1 MDQQLENKNKYY
13 GKRLS
18 LEQEIMDL
26 GKSQLIDDT
35 SDFRDDSKYHFEI
48 KYCQPHKL
56 HRGDEDTS
64 LSTFQ
69 IGMNNL
75 QCQPVKDAS
84 FNPSFSRILQEE
96 VDQTKSKHKFSN
108 ISTNYQ
114 AQSKNDEIQEQQ
126 IKNITLK
133 INDNIKL
140 GLQEE
145 EKEYERS
152 FKDNNQGA
160 KNLNVNIQS
169 KMQPSSNDT
178 QCNSINNSRFKLYS
192 HILIQDDIFYEKDD
206 KKLGT
211 KVELALKSQY
221 KIQHTFNNSMYKQNL
236 QKAASIIR
244 FLFSSSINRVSR
256 IRQDV
261 KSFITF
267 LKLRHSNR
275 NLEDL
280 SEQEF
285 LSVQD
290 LSHFYS
296 QKRQNHQ
303 SYQVLKILVCLLKFA
318 KIIPT
323 FMPSN
328 MIRVIWDLSVLAFTY
343 IFLYVYSLLIFL
355 DENYFDSKIIQRF
368 NFLAFTIFV
377 IDILVSL
384 NTAFY
389 DKDTIITKRIFIAR
403 KYFLSS
409 MFITDFISMFI
420 LGSKII
426 SSSKFILYN
435 VNISEFTFG
444 LNMLIFLKA
453 NGISSKKKRF
463 DYVFTLTENQ
473 KHVSKLINQLATV
486 ITVAHFAALGWYFV
500 GVQEAKQNEAN
511 WLEKIGIRSISVQGQ
526 YVYAIYWAITTM
538 TTGLFY
544 FNYENQYRDKLQEDK
559 ILCDLSH
566 KLRDEITLEIN
577 SKILN
582 NYHLFNSNFSKQTL
596 NKLIFVMKE
605 VLVNPNEIIINEN
618 QCDDSSIYFIQNG
631 IIEIYQQ
638 QIQKLGQITVIQT
651 LRDGQI
657 FGDISF
663 FTGLQRNASARSVN
677 LSTLYKITRD
687 EFLEIL
693 KENKEDFEHFKQMQD
708 QMIFQREK
716 SIINNSCYFCKD
728 SNHIANQCPRTHK
741 LFDKQF
747 LILKHNFSM
756 FQQRVKQEKISQ
768 KLKYN
773 AKKQFK
779 RNLEVIKD
787 FQKNSQFSSGQSFLE
802 CDKNESSMY
811 DTVTHNSNNEDDN
824 NDESYTESQIEE
836 ENQSIKKSVTNLEKE
851 KIDKTSKSIILKT
864 DKSYRSNA
872 DETELQVSQE
882 NQIQRFYSNLVYE
895 NQDPNKMASKYFNSQ
910 AMFKSFE
917 VTDSI
922 DSINQESQKNISNQQ
937 KITQEQNKVQFR
949 EEIDTY
955 QYNRPEKQQ
964 QQKQIAQSE
973 KEKSNQ
979 SNSRVFDKQK
989 PSQLQANFQQGD
1001 QQKNQ
1006 IFKSF
1011 NNISQDNY
1019 IDNNQFQQ
1027 SIKLENNKKNSSSS
1041 KTGSNSKGNSFQKSQ
1056 MLANQNNLDK
1066 RNSVEI
1072 SFSNIAT
1079 LLLLQGKNISSQQQN
1094 SANYFNQDKSIK
1106 NYNSSIEVNDQN
1118 EQISSILT
1126 QKNNGSSSN
1135 NLTKQKSENKL
1146 KSDQYNQLSQKYL
1159 QNEDLQ
1165 IIDRLSKILQNSQL
1179 PLLLQLTNGKNLQS
1193 ADNLCVQNTMDYF
1206 DKMQCFKKYYTD
1218 YNFDRVIRRLK
1229 IIQQEQKKNKKAKP
1243 STKEHHQNMGFTP
1256 KASIK
1261 QQNTSAIK
1269 SKLKEFDINQYKPT
1283 FLSYG
1288 TKMQKRN
1295 IYPINYF
1302 NLVNN

>member
-538 TTGLFY
+538 TTGFI
-544 FNYENQYRDKLQEDK
+544 LQEIEK
-559 ILCDLSH
+559 S
-566 KLRDEITLEIN
+566 
-577 SKILN
+577 
-582 NYHLFNSNFSKQTL
+582 SKQL
-596 NKLIFVMKE
+596 N
-605 VLVNPNEIIINEN
+605 
-618 QCDDSSIYFIQNG
+618 DDLTTIQ
-631 IIEIYQQ
+631 
-638 QIQKLGQITVIQT
+638 
-651 LRDGQI
+651 R
-657 FGDISF
+657 
-663 FTGLQRNASARSVN
+663 
-677 LSTLYKITRD
+677 
-687 EFLEIL
+687 
-693 KENKEDFEHFKQMQD
+693 
-708 QMIFQREK
+708 
-716 SIINNSCYFCKD
+716 
-728 SNHIANQCPRTHK
+728 
-741 LFDKQF
+741 
-747 LILKHNFSM
+747 
-756 FQQRVKQEKISQ
+756 
-768 KLKYN
+768 
-773 AKKQFK
+773 KQFK